1 MNLLSLREPPV
12 LHGLRRDLTKA
23 LFEELVA
30 LQCTKT
36 ELTGYAGI
44 PEESLER
51 WCRRVYR
58 RPLAEMMEM
67 IRQDGLIEIRRCSF
81 EQLKKSATI
90 VSQQYNRFL
99 SVPADSGKTAAA
111 EEAVRR
117 FVALSTVPGDAVSR
131 LFSTPAAEP
140 LSDEPPEG
148 G

>member
-1 MNLLSLREPPV
+1 MNRLSLKEPPI
-12 LHGLRRDLTKA
+12 LHGLRRDLTKT

-30 LQCTKT
+30 LQCTKN
-36 ELTGYAGI
+36 ELTGYTGI
-44 PEESLER
+44 PEDKLEK

-67 IRQDGLIEIRRCSF
+67 IRQDGLVEIRRCSF

-99 SVPADSGKTAAA
+99 SVPADNGKAAAA
-111 EEAVRR
+111 EEAIRK

-131 LFSTPAAEP
+131 LFAPAEP
-140 LSDEPPEG
+140 LSGEPPG
-148 G
+148 DG